1 MRAILPAF
9 LYFLGI
15 FLGVHFKAKKLG
27 LKGLPREELPKWKLL
42 LPQIYLILPLVV
54 LVYMIMIGFTMAT
67 AAVYATLY
75 CVVVAMI
82 SREEGKKKLVMA
94 IPLIPLLFMTLM
106 SRSFEPGTFMG
117 EKGSTLCL
125 AIAFVLLVIN
135 YAISK
140 PNVKSLP
147 TIIDAFETAARTA

>member
-1 MRAILPAF
+1 MLISSCVQSCPHSCTSSVSSSACTSRPRSSASRACPAKSSR
-9 LYFLGI
+9 GKI
-15 FLGVHFKAKKLG
+15 
-27 LKGLPREELPKWKLL
+27 L

-94 IPLIPLLFMTLM
+94 IP
-106 SRSFEPGTFMG
+106 
-117 EKGSTLCL
+117 
-125 AIAFVLLVIN
+125 
-135 YAISK
+135 
-140 PNVKSLP
+140 
-147 TIIDAFETAARTA
+147 